1 MHCLR
6 VIAGTSACLDIV
18 PGGAGVSPCTQTCAP
33 FCDLLSLSALF
44 AAFWLFRSP
53 DRPDL
58 TEDPRFRTNA
68 DRLKH
73 LEKLDATVQNIA
85 GQHTP
90 SSKPTLFAAAQVR
103 VGLAYDVIGFC
114 DDPHGQARGV
124 LVELVNAELG
134 NLPMHVLRPCIV
146 HAPGVFRRPAADLD
160 QHDDG
165 VLALLP
171 IGDVSKHPQTF
182 RLVACNSA
190 TAASCSSGDQHE
202 RR

>member
-18 PGGAGVSPCTQTCAP
+18 PGAAWVSPCMQTYAP
-33 FCDLLSLSALF
+33 FCDLLPLSAPF

-58 TEDPRFRTNA
+58 TEDPHFRTNA

-73 LEKLDATVQNIA
+73 VEKLDATVQNIA
-85 GQHTP
+85 GQHTLN
-90 SSKPTLFAAAQVR
+90 SKPTLFAAAQVR
-103 VGLAYDVIGFC
+103 VGLACDVIGFC

-124 LVELVNAELG
+124 LVELVDAELG

-146 HAPGVFRRPAADLD
+146 HAPSVLRRPAPDLD

-171 IGDVSKHPQTF
+171 MGNVSKRPQTF

-190 TAASCSSGDQHE
+190 TADPCSSGDQHE